1 MEISFVISKL
11 IMLPMNR
18 RCIMPD
24 DLQQEEELLLKALEK
39 YKEKKSQELTDKKTN
54 TLPAVICAVL

>member
-1 MEISFVISKL
+1 
-11 IMLPMNR
+11 
-18 RCIMPD
+18 MPD